1 MKKENKI
8 LICPECGSTNIV
20 PETGFVT
27 GYKYHCN
34 DCGYIG
40 PFVIEEYVEEN
51 KKD

>member
-8 LICPECGSTNIV
+8 LRCPECGSTNVV

-34 DCGYIG
+34 KCGYIG

-51 KKD
+51 KRD